1 MVIALKI
8 DDVTVYLTVC
18 LKTCNALDSAKHT
31 LVLSGIPSIDFS
43 QVMMPEIAPGQIVIV
58 AFAENKCA
66 IYTLDGQNRPFQVAG
81 TRDYLLDAQSY
92 RDLTFEYR
100 KTIFEIQFILMQIFT
115 ELTLQ
120 EMAICQYLSEW
131 EWRIKEVTVPGKYTF
146 DQMVLLCQES
156 LLQLPNSNL
165 NQKLI
170 KKLQTIKR
178 PKTNQIKEQYI
189 DWGDYDIKNQIEKA
203 ATD

>member
-1 MVIALKI
+1 
-8 DDVTVYLTVC
+8 
-18 LKTCNALDSAKHT
+18 
-31 LVLSGIPSIDFS
+31 LVLAGLPSIDFA
-43 QVMMPEIAPGQIVIV
+43 QVMMPEIAPGQIVII

-100 KTIFEIQFILMQIFT
+100 KTIFEIQFILMQIFA

-131 EWRIKEVTVPGKYTF
+131 EWKIKEVTVPGKYTF
-146 DQMVLLCQES
+146 DQMILLCQES

-165 NQKLI
+165 SQKLI
-170 KKLQTIKR
+170 KKLQAIKK

-189 DWGDYDIKNQIEKA
+189 DWGDYDIKNQREKA

>member
-18 LKTCNALDSAKHT
+18 LKTCNALDSTKHT
-31 LVLSGIPSIDFS
+31 LVLAGIPSIDFS

-58 AFAENKCA
+58 AFVENKCA

-131 EWRIKEVTVPGKYTF
+131 EWKIKEVTVPGKYTF